1 MIHLHKLGRK
11 YLDFEFPL
19 KNEVRLRIVERPGL
33 WMGRG
38 ALDHLLADVRQVV
51 KTVIPS
57 GLEYGVLSGDKRRLD
72 NAVLSILYDQASRK
86 PIAFNAYSFL
96 DVEVHGRR
104 VNVLHLG
111 LIMVDPSFQA
121 QGYTWVVVGLP
132 CLLVFLRSGMGPVWI
147 TSVTQVP
154 AIVGKVAEAFADV
167 YPSPSGKTR
176 RSFAHLTIARQV
188 MESHREVFGVG
199 LQAQFD
205 QDTFIIRDAYTG
217 GSDSLKKA
225 YDETTKHR
233 DDVVNEMCRDRL
245 DYRRGDDFLQV
256 GAINFACACDYLLRT
271 VPRDSLPSLLYRV
284 MFVLAGRL
292 LLPLWHWFSPN
303 RQWRD
308 LRPRR

>member
-19 KNEVRLRIVERPGL
+19 KNEARLRIVERPGL
-33 WMGRG
+33 WMGRA
-38 ALDHLLADVRQVV
+38 ALDRLLADMRQVV
-51 KTVIPS
+51 TTVIPS
-57 GLEYGVLSGDKRRLD
+57 GLDYGVLSGDKRRLD
-72 NAVLSILYDQASRK
+72 NAILSILYDQASRK

-96 DVEVHGRR
+96 DVEVHGSR

-111 LIMVDPSFQA
+111 LIMVDPAFQA
-121 QGYTWVVVGLP
+121 QGHTWVVVGLP
-132 CLLVFLRSGMGPVWI
+132 CLLIFLRNGMRPVWI

-154 AIVGKVAEAFADV
+154 AIVGKVVEAFADV

-176 RSFAHLTIARQV
+176 RSFAHLSIARQL
-188 MESHREVFGVG
+188 METHREVFGVG
-199 LQAQFD
+199 PQAQFD
-205 QDTFIIRDAYTG
+205 QDNFIIRDAYTG
-217 GSDSLKKA
+217 GSDNLRKT
-225 YDETTKHR
+225 YEETTKHR

-256 GAINFACACDYLLRT
+256 GAIKFACACDYLLRT

-303 RQWRD
+303 RQWGD
-308 LRPRR
+308 LRARR

>member
-11 YLDFEFPL
+11 YLDFEFPV
-19 KNEVRLRIVERPGL
+19 KNEARLRIVERPGL
-33 WMGRG
+33 WMGRA
-38 ALDHLLADVRQVV
+38 ALDQLLADVRQVV
-51 KTVIPS
+51 KTVVPS
-57 GLEYGVLSGDKRRLD
+57 GLDYGVPSGDKRRLD
-72 NAVLSILYDQASRK
+72 NAILSILYDQASRK

-104 VNVLHLG
+104 VDVLHLG
-111 LIMVDPSFQA
+111 LIMVDPAFQA

-132 CLLVFLRSGMGPVWI
+132 CLLVFLRSGMSPVWI

-167 YPSPSGKTR
+167 YPSPSGKLR

-188 MESHREVFGVG
+188 METHREAFGVG
-199 LQAQFD
+199 PQAQFD
-205 QDTFIIRDAYTG
+205 EDAFIIRDAYIS
-217 GSDSLKKA
+217 GSDALRKS
-225 YDETTKHR
+225 YEETTKHR
-233 DDVVNEMCRDRL
+233 DNVVNEMCRDRL

-256 GAINFACACDYLLRT
+256 GVINFACACDYLLRT

-284 MFVLAGRL
+284 IFMLSGRL

-303 RQWRD
+303 RQWGD